1 MGVDPNRHIV
11 LIVQGSERASLCWV
25 VVAGVSVEVKRRG
38 KLCYVCNP
46 PTPTAPTPT
55 PSVYFPLKERKKDR
69 KKKALLRVA
78 NMKRERV
85 YSKMI
90 RARVLVS
97 VGAGGRWVRRGLRVG
112 VNLLCAGCRVV
123 AEQAAKVTPASQ
135 LSGRYSSS
143 LLLFVLEGIAVP
155 PATSYSCCSSSS
167 LSPAPSC
174 LEKSAVSE

>member
-1 MGVDPNRHIV
+1 MFATLPPPRH
-11 LIVQGSERASLCWV
+11 
-25 VVAGVSVEVKRRG
+25 
-38 KLCYVCNP
+38 P
-46 PTPTAPTPT
+46 PPH
-55 PSVYFPLKERKKDR
+55 PLSISRSKKERKTE